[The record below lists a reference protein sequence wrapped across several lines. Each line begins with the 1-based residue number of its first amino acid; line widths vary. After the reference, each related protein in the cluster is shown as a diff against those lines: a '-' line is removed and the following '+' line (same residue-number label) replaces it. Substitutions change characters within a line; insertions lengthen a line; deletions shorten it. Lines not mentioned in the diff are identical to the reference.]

1 MKFRGPRYSLAAK
14 FSLLISLPVLMVS
27 LALTSSFIR
36 NNLIQIETAM
46 RERGKSMA
54 RDLSLHSKYGLLIQ
68 NNEILDEVINTHT
81 YGEDLLYIAIR
92 DVSGEILASHGQV
105 MENMPANTA
114 TDDPSADQDE
124 AEINC
129 CVAET
134 DLLYDVTCDVVT
146 VRERRN
152 RAGLLRSDTL
162 PGSVGDAEKIGSA
175 QIGLSKAE
183 MIASMR
189 RVKRDAFGLT
199 AGAITLVILMTVLL
213 VRLMVDPIKRL
224 AIAAEKVSCGNFD
237 HSVEVKSKDEIG
249 ELAESFNRMMVDL
262 KRSRKS
268 LQHRLEAEE
277 HITRELEEKTEELS
291 RSNEELDAFVYT
303 VSHDL
308 KAPLV
313 SLQGFSSLMIADC
326 GDQLDENGR
335 MYIQRIQKN
344 TERMGDLIENLLKLS
359 RIGRIK
365 GQEEPV
371 DISGVVSDVAD
382 ELAIQL
388 QERGIALIVNDHM
401 PTVLCHR
408 TNMSQIF
415 ANLVGNAN
423 KYIGEDNENPIIE
436 VGYSEQD
443 SYYTFYVK
451 DNGIG
456 IAEEYHEKIF
466 QILQRLNETEA
477 EGAGMGLTI
486 VKKIVEGFGGRIW
499 LDSAKGKGT
508 TMYFTVPKAANARD
522 KEGAG

>member
-1 MKFRGPRYSLAAK
+1 MKLRGLRYSLAAK
-14 FSLLISLPVLMVS
+14 FSLFISLPALMAS
-27 LALTSSFIR
+27 LALSSNFIR
-36 NNLIQIETAM
+36 HNLIQIETAM
-46 RERGKSMA
+46 RERGESIA
-54 RDLSLHSKYGLLIQ
+54 RDLSRNSEYGLLTK
-68 NNEILDEVINTHT
+68 NKDILDETINTHA
-81 YGEDLLYIAIR
+81 YGENLIYIAIR
-92 DVSGEILASHGQV
+92 DISGKILASHGQII
-105 MENMPANTA
+105 ENIPANIA
-114 TDDPSADQDE
+114 TDGPPADQDE
-124 AEINC
+124 AEPNFR
-129 CVAET
+129 VAET

-152 RAGLLRSDTL
+152 REGLLRSGTL
-162 PGSVGDAEKIGSA
+162 SGSMGDAEKIGA
-175 QIGLSKAE
+175 VQIGLSKAD

-189 RVKRDAFGLT
+189 RVKLDAFWLT
-199 AGAITLVILMTVLL
+199 TGAITLVVLMTVLL
-213 VRLMVDPIKRL
+213 VRLMVNPIKQL
-224 AIAAEKVSCGNFD
+224 SIAAEKVSYGNFD

-249 ELAESFNRMMVDL
+249 DLAESFNRMVLDL
-262 KRSRKS
+262 ERSRKS
-268 LQHRLEAEE
+268 LQHRLEVEE
-277 HITRELEEKTEELS
+277 HIARELAQKTEELS